1 MWLTLEEWSI
11 DVLHCSVFSSS
22 LHTWGADLGRKSTA
36 KLVEK
41 GGIIFGRLMGGVKP
55 GGTPAIQENR

>member
-1 MWLTLEEWSI
+1 MVNPRGVEYRCVTLQ
-11 DVLHCSVFSSS
+11 CVFFISS
-22 LHTWGADLGRKSTA
+22 HTWGADLGRKSIA